1 MKFLFKNKKQKAPEH
16 AVQSIASEGIQ
27 ALYRNLQCTWA
38 TGMEKLTAKLSYGN
52 WKIVLVLFV
61 LLTSGYNVYL
71 VVDAFTHK
79 NIKSFSVTPIRKP
92 EHLSKTGDARTGT
105 LYVSEA
111 EYMRIR
117 KFRIYMDSLLG
128 SPSGKAVYD
137 RITSNRPGLMDS
149 VRFIEKYY
157 EQFKNK

>member
-1 MKFLFKNKKQKAPEH
+1 MKFLFKNKREKAPEQ
-16 AVQSIASEGIQ
+16 VVGSKASEGIQ

-71 VVDAFTHK
+71 VVNAFTHK

-92 EHLSKTGDARTGT
+92 EHLSKTGDTRAGT

-117 KFRIYMDSLLG
+117 RFRIYMDSLARG
-128 SPSGKAVYD
+128 PSGKAVYD
-137 RITSNRPGLMDS
+137 SITSNRPGLMDS